1 MVLKLGLAIM
11 KAVKKSYPVLRS
23 GASAMPEGLRFDLKN
38 PYILEVLPEKQ
49 FAGLQKLEGKKLNT
63 VCRVLGRDD
72 FPLLLNRYER
82 LSLKGGFREDEFQ
95 KLYQKAFPSGKVPT
109 DTNLDAFVFLN
120 DLKPEIGAK
129 FDAHGLAKVSVT
141 DQLRQLNTLLTK
153 GIDKEKSFF
162 TAPLSCDPKLGS
174 GLGTGGGHAYRDGS
188 FIIVSGKGKTICS
201 DGIEHV
207 IVNDA
212 YYPVIED
219 LRNRFPNVN
228 FVRADEAVEYFSRL

>member
-1 MVLKLGLAIM
+1 MVLKLGLTIL
-11 KAVKKSYPVLRS
+11 KAVKNSYPVLRS
-23 GASAMPEGLRFDLKN
+23 GKSAMPKGLKFDLKN
-38 PYILEVLPEKQ
+38 PYILEVLPEK
-49 FAGLQKLEGKKLNT
+49 GLGNLKKLEGKKLNT
-63 VCRVLGRDD
+63 VCRVLDRED
-72 FPLLLNRYER
+72 FPALLSRYER

-141 DQLRQLNTLLTK
+141 DQLRQLNNLLTK
-153 GIDKEKSFF
+153 GIDKDKPFF

-188 FIIVSGKGKTICS
+188 FIVVSGKGKAIAA

-212 YYPVIED
+212 YYPIVAD
-219 LRNRFPNVN
+219 LRQKFPNIN
-228 FVRADEAVEYFSRL
+228 FVRADGAVEYFNSL